1 MTQQWRG
8 NPRQDQMDGERE
20 TTGHHSSMRA
30 CIKVSFP
37 LPLRAGSQGKC
48 YPEKLFF
55 SFSKKSESGSPQKA
69 IPQIFQLSDRSQT
82 TISHEIFSKTKF
94 YVFLFITWLLP
105 RSKLEHRMLA
115 LRKSLSVFFTLQNYY
130 SFII

>member
-8 NPRQDQMDGERE
+8 NPRQDQMDGEHE

-37 LPLRAGSQGKC
+37 LHLRAGSQGKC
-48 YPEKLFF
+48 YPEKLLFF
-55 SFSKKSESGSPQKA
+55 FFFQKTSQSGSPQKA
-69 IPQIFQLSDRSQT
+69 IPQLSGRSQM
-82 TISHEIFSKTKF
+82 TISHEILSKTKV
-94 YVFLFITWLLP
+94 YVFLFTTWLLP
-105 RSKLEHRMLA
+105 RSKKEHRMSA
-115 LRKSLSVFFTLQNYY
+115 LKKSLSVFFALQNYY

>member
-20 TTGHHSSMRA
+20 TTGHQSSMRA

-48 YPEKLFF
+48 YPEKLLLLFF
-55 SFSKKSESGSPQKA
+55 FFSKKSESGSPQKA
-69 IPQIFQLSDRSQT
+69 IPLD
-82 TISHEIFSKTKF
+82 ISIK
-94 YVFLFITWLLP
+94 W
-105 RSKLEHRMLA
+105 
-115 LRKSLSVFFTLQNYY
+115 
-130 SFII
+130 